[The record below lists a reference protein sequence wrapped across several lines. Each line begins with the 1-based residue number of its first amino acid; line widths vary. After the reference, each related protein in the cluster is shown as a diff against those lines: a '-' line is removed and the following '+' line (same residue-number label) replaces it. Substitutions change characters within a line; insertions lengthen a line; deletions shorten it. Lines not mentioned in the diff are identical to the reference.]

1 MHSWAYCYPKTS
13 LSCLIGRDGGPSGAI
28 RTELGG
34 AARYADGVVRLLLL
48 FLIVPLALGAQPYE
62 RMIESERQVRALLVR
77 EAREITDRAAVEL
90 RSKKSWEAVAE
101 RRREE
106 LAKMLGLGPREGGT
120 VGANV
125 PLRSTPLNVR
135 ITGRIERPGYVVE
148 KIAFESMPKF
158 YVTANLYL
166 PTDTDGPVPAVI
178 YVCGHAFSEHGAKT
192 AYQRHG
198 HTLAK
203 HGYAAMII
211 DPIQIAETFA
221 LHHGILNNEMYDWYS
236 HGYTPAGVEVWNV
249 MRALD
254 YLETR
259 PEIDSDKFGI
269 TGRSGGAAMSWFAAA
284 LDKRLKVVAPVMGIS
299 TYAANVPAN
308 TQRLHC
314 DCMFPINV
322 FRHDMIHQGALI
334 APRPLWMAHGRL
346 DDLFPVEG
354 YTEFEEVVG
363 GLYESYGREE
373 AFENLVVETGH
384 KDSDLL
390 RSRSVEWFDQWLMER
405 PKREIDLTYEEI
417 PADELSVF
425 GGSPPEDAA
434 NRTVHES
441 FGRVWHMRLSS
452 GLIGGDRQNQEKTLA
467 ELRAWA
473 SRTLPAVPK
482 KIRAQTGRLEAPK
495 GFESFSLTTEPGVEI
510 DALYRKARESG
521 GPSLLWIASD
531 GEDFTAIADVLRQ
544 VIPSPKNAI
553 LVLYPRGVGE
563 VPWPKTTWKDIQRN
577 AMHVGRT
584 IDSMRLHDVLAGMRF
599 LRSKSRQKVVL
610 AGARVSGALGVYAA
624 AIDKGLARAVLFDA
638 PETERQAPIFLR
650 FPASLYST
658 VAKDLQGHGRLL
670 FYGQRPEIYGRAGAE
685 NGQRVV
691 MTLEGA
697 LNGTHAAGGPSGL

>member
-1 MHSWAYCYPKTS
+1 M
-13 LSCLIGRDGGPSGAI
+13 R
-28 RTELGG
+28 
-34 AARYADGVVRLLLL
+34 RLLLS
-48 FLIVPLALGAQPYE
+48 FIVPLFLGAQSPETGPYQ
-62 RMIESERQVRALLVR
+62 RMAESRDQVRELLVR
-77 EAREITDRAAVEL
+77 EAREITDRAAEEL
-90 RSKKSWEAVAE
+90 RSKESWEAVVE
-101 RRREE
+101 ERREE
-106 LAKMLGLGPREGGT
+106 LAVMLGLAKPTPPKR
-120 VGANV
+120 
-125 PLRSTPLNVR
+125 PLNVR

-259 PEIDSDKFGI
+259 PEIDSDRFGI

-284 LDKRLKVVAPVMGIS
+284 LDKRLKVAAPVMGIS

-314 DCMFPINV
+314 DCMFPINL

-346 DDLFPVEG
+346 DALFPVEG
-354 YTEFEEVVG
+354 YAEFEEVVG
-363 GLYESYGREE
+363 GLYESYGRSE

-405 PKREIDLTYEEI
+405 PKREIDLAYEEV
-417 PADELSVF
+417 PAAELSVF
-425 GGSPPEDAA
+425 GGKPPEDAV
-434 NRTVHES
+434 NSTVHES
-441 FGRVWHMRLSS
+441 FGRTSHLRIESGTLS
-452 GLIGGDRQNQEKTLA
+452 GERDNQARTLA
-467 ELRAWA
+467 DLRAWA
-473 SRTLPAVPK
+473 SHALPEVPK
-482 KIRAQTGRLEAPK
+482 KVRAQAGRIEAPN
-495 GFESFSLTTEPGVEI
+495 GFESFSLTSEPGIQI
-510 DALYRKARESG
+510 DALYRKAREPG
-521 GPSLLWIASD
+521 GPSLVWIASD
-531 GEDFTAIADVLRQ
+531 GEDFIAIADVLRQ
-544 VIPSPKNAI
+544 VIPSPKNAVLI
-553 LVLYPRGVGE
+553 LYPRGVGE
-563 VPWPKTTWKDIQRN
+563 VAWPKTVWKDLQRN

-584 IDSMRLHDVLAGMRF
+584 VDSMRLYDVLAGMRF
-599 LRSKSRQKVVL
+599 LRSKRRERVVL
-610 AGARVSGALGVYAA
+610 AGSGVSGALGVYAA
-624 AIDKGLARAVLFDA
+624 VIDEGLARVVLFDA
-638 PETERQAPIFLR
+638 PETEREAPIFLR
-650 FPASLYST
+650 FPQGLYRLITSDMND
-658 VAKDLQGHGRLL
+658 KGRLDYYDHASAL
-670 FYGQRPEIYGRAGAE
+670 HRGPTKA
-685 NGQRVV
+685 RV
-691 MTLEGA
+691 TRSLEGA
-697 LNGTHAAGGPSGL
+697 LNGTGNRGPSGL